1 MVDIVFSLQIPKA
14 DIWYVQNILETMDGL
29 ALVTSANM
37 KDENGFFEVYV
48 TGDYLTEFHRV
59 FEALQEEMPT
69 LAIIST
75 NFFEGEREE

>member
-1 MVDIVFSLQIPKA
+1 MQDIVFSLQIPKP

-48 TGDYLTEFHRV
+48 TGDYIKEFHQV
-59 FEALQEEMPT
+59 FTALQNEIPT
-69 LAIIST
+69 LQIIHTEMFDGS
-75 NFFEGEREE
+75 